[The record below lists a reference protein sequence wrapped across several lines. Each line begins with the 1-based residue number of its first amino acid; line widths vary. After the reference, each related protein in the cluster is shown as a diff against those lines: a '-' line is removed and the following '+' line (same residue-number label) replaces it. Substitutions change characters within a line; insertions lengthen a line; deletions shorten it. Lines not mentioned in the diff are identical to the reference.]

1 MTVLSHHTPDQIR
14 PPSARYSHGVSIP
27 SGHRLVFCSGQL
39 GADPKDDVPPGARE
53 QADLCFSNIDAVL
66 RDAGAAPSHVV
77 RINAFVTGREHLA
90 GYMAARDAYFESVEP
105 PPASTLM
112 VVSGFAR
119 EAFLVEVEVIAA
131 VPDEEANDVI

>member
-14 PPSARYSHGVSIP
+14 PPFARYSHGVSIP

-39 GADPKDDVPPGARE
+39 GVGPNDDVPPGARE

-66 RDAGAAPSHVV
+66 RDAGATPSHVV

>member
-1 MTVLSHHTPDQIR
+1 MTVLSHHTPHQIR
-14 PPSARYSHGVSIP
+14 RPFARYSHGVSIP
-27 SGHRLVFCSGQL
+27 PDHRLVFCSGQL
-39 GADPKDDVPPGARE
+39 GIGPDDHVPPDARE

-66 RDAGAAPSHVV
+66 RDAGATPSHVV
-77 RINAFVTGREHLA
+77 RVNAFVTGREHLP
-90 GYMAARDAYFESVEP
+90 GYMAARDVYFGSVEP

-131 VPDEEANDVI
+131 VPSEDMNDVI